1 MNRIGL
7 RFAVVSIALVLFLF
21 PSSGQV
27 KFQVGAG
34 GGVLLPMGDYA
45 GETTEYYAGTK
56 YGLST
61 GYTLQGKARV
71 GIAGFTL
78 VGGVNYSHLS
88 NSGEGVVGRGSVD
101 VSQSI
106 LTFKVGPEFTIPIP
120 AAPVTPYLGGN
131 VAFHSISGKT
141 KFQGLT
147 AVPSSEFDV
156 EGATR
161 IGFGLNAGVVIS
173 LGGLNLDLGA
183 EYAFVNPISKEW
195 KSPTNANRVDSYK
208 SLNDEKDPLF
218 NASSTDHFVGS
229 TRSISTFAI
238 TATLMFGI

>member
-1 MNRIGL
+1 MT
-7 RFAVVSIALVLFLF
+7 RFGFRAAGVTLALFLLLL

-34 GGVLLPMGDYA
+34 GGVILPMGDYA

-61 GYTLQGKARV
+61 GYTVQGKARV

-88 NSGEGVVGRGSVD
+88 NSGEGVVGRGTVD
-101 VSQSI
+101 VSQSV

-120 AAPVTPYLGGN
+120 AAPITPYIGGN
-131 VAFHSISGKT
+131 VALHSISGTT
-141 KFQGLT
+141 KFQGL
-147 AVPSSEFDV
+147 ASVPSSEFDV

-173 LGGLNLDLGA
+173 LGGMNIDLGA
-183 EYAFVNPISKEW
+183 EYAFVNPLTKEW
-195 KSPTNANRVDSYK
+195 KNPTNANRVDSYK

-229 TRSISTFAI
+229 ARSISTFAI
-238 TATLMFGI
+238 TATVMFGI